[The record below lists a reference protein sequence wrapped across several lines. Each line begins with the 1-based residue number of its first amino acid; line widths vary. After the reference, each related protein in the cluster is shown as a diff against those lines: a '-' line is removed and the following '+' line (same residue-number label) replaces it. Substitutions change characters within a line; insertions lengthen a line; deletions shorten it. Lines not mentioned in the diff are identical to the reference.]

1 MKEGKQGTHARVTVT
16 LRQKGEALDIEPLV
30 DVSHQLAA
38 WERKRRVATKASD
51 GFKRVLKHFPSRRFP
66 ERRHGYQGGN
76 HVRVV
81 VSEDRESGEVTWEN
95 GEAAGG
101 GGHASGKG
109 RRRGSGNGS
118 SSSSSSSSGNGGS
131 SSDGSIGGSS
141 SACSSSTIVVAMEGS
156 VSVSAKPRDSYQ
168 SRKYL
173 LLPSRWRAL
182 PAETRDEITR
192 SGVVSMVYKKGVVT
206 VRHKSEPFKKMKK
219 QKKKRRTGGG
229 DGGEG
234 DGGEGDDKDGKGE
247 SESEDNHQLVAELAP
262 LPTQMMDFEGGG
274 GSDDDGDKILA
285 TDAEELKRAA
295 IPRYMQRGQKSRQI
309 FEGTADP

>member
-1 MKEGKQGTHARVTVT
+1 M
-16 LRQKGEALDIEPLV
+16 
-30 DVSHQLAA
+30 
-38 WERKRRVATKASD
+38 
-51 GFKRVLKHFPSRRFP
+51 
-66 ERRHGYQGGN
+66 
-76 HVRVV
+76 RVV

-101 GGHASGKG
+101 GGHASGKA

-118 SSSSSSSSGNGGS
+118 SSSSSSSSSGTSGG
-131 SSDGSIGGSS
+131 G
-141 SACSSSTIVVAMEGS
+141 SSSTIVVKMEGS

-168 SRKYL
+168 SRKYI

-206 VRHKSEPFKKMKK
+206 VRHKSEPFKTMKK
-219 QKKKRRTGGG
+219 QKKKKKRRAGDG

-234 DGGEGDDKDGKGE
+234 GGGEGDDKDGKGESE

-274 GSDDDGDKILA
+274 GSDDDDDKILA

-309 FEGTADP
+309 FEGAADP